1 MQHKLKNTQTMKER
15 KNHTRTQPK
24 PNTHGR
30 EKIWNDNQG
39 WKNRWIGSIVIYILM
54 DHIKIIH

>member
-1 MQHKLKNTQTMKER
+1 MKER

-30 EKIWNDNQG
+30 EKIWNNNQG